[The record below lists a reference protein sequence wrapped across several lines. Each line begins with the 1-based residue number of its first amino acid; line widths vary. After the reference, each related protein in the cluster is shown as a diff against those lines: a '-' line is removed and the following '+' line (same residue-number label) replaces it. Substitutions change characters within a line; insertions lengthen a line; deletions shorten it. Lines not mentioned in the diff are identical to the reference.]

1 MGGIV
6 GGEDIRTARVSLPES
21 KRSDT
26 VSTCKKGGEET
37 EESRKKYQYKRE
49 NLRVF
54 CEDSQREKVGEVRAT
69 AALAWN
75 APSASAT
82 ASFTA

>member
-1 MGGIV
+1 MGGKV

-49 NLRVF
+49 DLRVF
-54 CEDSQREKVGEVRAT
+54 CEDSQREKVGEVAQKI
-69 AALAWN
+69 AKV
-75 APSASAT
+75 SKGGFS
-82 ASFTA
+82 